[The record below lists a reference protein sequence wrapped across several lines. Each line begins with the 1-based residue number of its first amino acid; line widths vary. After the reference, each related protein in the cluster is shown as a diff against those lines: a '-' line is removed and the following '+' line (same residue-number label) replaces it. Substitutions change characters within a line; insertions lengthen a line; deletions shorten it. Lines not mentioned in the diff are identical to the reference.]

1 MLSEKR
7 KGPFCM
13 VAASVCWSFGG
24 VCIAFIP
31 WGAMSIIG
39 IRSLLAAIVF
49 IIYKKSVKV
58 ELTKGN
64 MLSALCLSATIIL
77 FVFANKLTT
86 AAAAIL
92 LQFSAPI
99 FIILIHL
106 VFYKKKPRLSETVA
120 VLITISGMLLFFA
133 DQLDGGALLGNL
145 FAILSGLAFAG
156 VFVCNKR
163 KDAKPEQ
170 ALFLGFLINAAAG
183 LPFVFFQ
190 VTADF
195 VAWIA
200 VLFLGIVQ
208 VGFAYIFFSIGI
220 KRTPALLAC
229 LITAMEPV
237 LNPIWVV
244 IATSFFM
251 AEAEIPGFFSIIG
264 GAVIVLTV
272 VFYNIWLEKHP
283 QKLDKQ

>member
-1 MLSEKR
+1 
-7 KGPFCM
+7 M

-39 IRSLLAAIVF
+39 LRALFAAVVF
-49 IIYKKSVKV
+49 AIYRKSVKI
-58 ELTKGN
+58 EFTKGN
-64 MLSALCLSATIIL
+64 IIAALCLSATTVL

-92 LQFSAPI
+92 LQFSAPV

-106 VFYKKKPRLSETVA
+106 VFYKRKPRLSETVA
-120 VLITISGMLLFFA
+120 VLITLSGMLLFFA
-133 DQLDGGALLGNL
+133 DRLDSGALLGNL
-145 FAILSGLAFAG
+145 LAIASGISFAG

-163 KDAKPEQ
+163 ENTKPEQ
-170 ALFLGFLINAAAG
+170 ALFLGFGINAVVG
-183 LPFVFFQ
+183 LPFVFMQ

-195 VAWIA
+195 TAWIA
-200 VLFLGIVQ
+200 VLVLGVVQ

-237 LNPIWVV
+237 LNPIWVAV
-244 IATSFFM
+244 ATSLVF
-251 AEAEIPGFFSIIG
+251 AEAEIPSVFTIIG

-272 VFYNIWLEKHP
+272 ICYNIWLER
-283 QKLDKQ
+283 QEKLDKQ

>member
-1 MLSEKR
+1 MLSDNR

-39 IRSLLAAIVF
+39 LRALFAAVVF
-49 IIYKKSVKV
+49 AIYRKSVKI
-58 ELTKGN
+58 EFTKGN
-64 MLSALCLSATIIL
+64 IIAALCLSATTVL

-92 LQFSAPI
+92 LQFSAPV

-106 VFYKKKPRLSETVA
+106 VFYKRKPRLSETVA
-120 VLITISGMLLFFA
+120 VLITLSGMLLFFA
-133 DQLDGGALLGNL
+133 DRLDSGALLGNL
-145 FAILSGLAFAG
+145 LAIASGISFAG

-163 KDAKPEQ
+163 ENTKPEQ
-170 ALFLGFLINAAAG
+170 ALFLGFGINAVVG
-183 LPFVFFQ
+183 LPFVFMQ

-195 VAWIA
+195 TAWIA
-200 VLFLGIVQ
+200 VLVLGVVQ

-237 LNPIWVV
+237 LNPIWVAV
-244 IATSFFM
+244 ATSLVF
-251 AEAEIPGFFSIIG
+251 AEAEIPSVFTIIG

-272 VFYNIWLEKHP
+272 ICYNIWLER
-283 QKLDKQ
+283 QEKLDKQ

>member
-1 MLSEKR
+1 
-7 KGPFCM
+7 M

-39 IRSLLAAIVF
+39 IRALLAAVVF

-64 MLSALCLSATIIL
+64 LLSALCLSATIIL

-106 VFYKKKPRLSETVA
+106 VFYGKKPRISELVA
-120 VLITISGMLLFFA
+120 VLITVSGMLLFFA
-133 DQLDGGALLGNL
+133 DRLDSGALLGNIL
-145 FAILSGLAFAG
+145 AILSGMSFAG

-163 KDAKPEQ
+163 ADAKPEQ
-170 ALFLGFLINAAAG
+170 ALLLGFGINAAVG

-190 VTADF
+190 VTADPA
-195 VAWIA
+195 AWIA
-200 VLFLGIVQ
+200 VVFLGVVQ
-208 VGFAYIFFSIGI
+208 VGFAYIFFSAGI

-237 LNPIWVV
+237 LNPTWVAV
-244 IATSFFM
+244 AMSFGLL
-251 AEAEIPGFFSIIG
+251 EAENPGIYAVIG

-272 VFYNIWLEKHP
+272 ICYNIWLEKNP
-283 QKLDKQ
+283 SREKEKLDKP